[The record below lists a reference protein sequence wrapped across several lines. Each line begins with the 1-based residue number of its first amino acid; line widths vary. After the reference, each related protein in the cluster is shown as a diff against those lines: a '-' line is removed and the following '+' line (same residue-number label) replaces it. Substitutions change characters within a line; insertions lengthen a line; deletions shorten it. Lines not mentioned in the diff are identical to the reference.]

1 MKDVDTVTST
11 TTIKIT
17 TTTATTTATT
27 TTATTTATTTNGR
40 RWGNKKRRC
49 HSKSKENTENP
60 LIIKL
65 MENLSARSSQQ
76 IKGLIMFN
84 ICFFSLQILTIESE

>member
-1 MKDVDTVTST
+1 MNDVGVT
-11 TTIKIT
+11 TT
-17 TTTATTTATT
+17 
-27 TTATTTATTTNGR
+27 
-40 RWGNKKRRC
+40 RRC

-65 MENLSARSSQQ
+65 MENLSASRSSQQ

-84 ICFFSLQILTIESE
+84 ICFFSLQILTIESEGEEAFCSEGILKILRIFKNVR